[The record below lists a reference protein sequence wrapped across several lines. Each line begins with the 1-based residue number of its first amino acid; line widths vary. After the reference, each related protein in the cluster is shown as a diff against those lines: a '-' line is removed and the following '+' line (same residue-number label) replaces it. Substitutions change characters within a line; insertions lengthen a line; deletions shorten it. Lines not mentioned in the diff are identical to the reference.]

1 MRSSH
6 RLLITLTGIILLG
19 AILRLINVSDT
30 FFFGYDQARDIHEVY
45 EMVTLPKLKVV
56 GPGTDIPGLFS
67 GPLFYYLLAIPYTLF
82 NFNPN
87 SAILL
92 LILINLSGIPLLY
105 YLGKKMGG
113 QTVGFIASI
122 LWATSFEQA
131 NFSRFLSNPSFL
143 SIIAIILFFGL
154 YTWCVEKKWWGLPLS
169 VIGLGLGTQLDFYL
183 IYLIMVYPLVYFLFK
198 PSLNKKNIVWSLIC
212 GGLLFS
218 TFLIAEIKFKF
229 IGTTSFLNYLL
240 THQSQGMSFQ
250 GMLFINSLNKSIHN
264 ALFALPSYWPLVLFA
279 LVLIGLLLSVKD
291 KKIKIFLLV
300 WLLST
305 APLFVFK
312 GTNVVGGNFVHST
325 IQPAIT
331 LIIAFFISH
340 LSQSRYKVLA
350 LFILSM
356 IVISNLTLFIKDN
369 FKSSFVLGHQNML
382 HYQQKKLVDYTY
394 EKAMG
399 KPFSIC
405 SVSDPLFINGI
416 WSALYKLYGERKYG
430 YMPTWAGPPQLQSKT
445 FLSKDAKHEPLR
457 FLIIEP
463 SFNYPSHVP
472 QITEYSENN
481 ISKVMAEKQ
490 FGGLRI
496 QMRQLLPES
505 EWNKQM
511 REEQYEQILLKDDR
525 YRCYFTY

>member
-6 RLLITLTGIILLG
+6 RLLIALIGIILLG
-19 AILRLINVSDT
+19 AVLRIINVTDV

-45 EMVTLPKLKVV
+45 EMVTLPKLKIV

-67 GPLFYYLLAIPYTLF
+67 GPLFYYLLAVPYVLF

-87 SAILL
+87 SAIFL
-92 LILINLSGIPLLY
+92 LILINLSGIPLIY
-105 YLGKKMGG
+105 YLGKRMGG
-113 QTVGFIASI
+113 QTVGFVASI
-122 LWATSFEQA
+122 LWAISFEQA

-143 SIIAIILFFGL
+143 SIIAIILFYGL
-154 YTWCVEKKWWGLPLS
+154 YTWCIKKKWWGLPLS
-169 VIGLGLGTQLDFYL
+169 IIGLGLGTQLDFYL
-183 IYLIMVYPLVYFLFK
+183 IYLVIVYPLVYLLFK
-198 PSLNKKNIVWSLIC
+198 PALSKKSLFWTLAC

-218 TFLIAEIKFKF
+218 TFAIAEIKFRF
-229 IGTTSFLNYLL
+229 IGTTSFLNYLF

-250 GMLFINSLNKSIHN
+250 GMLFVNSLNKSIHN
-264 ALFALPSYWPLVLFA
+264 ALFALPSYWPLAFFVLG
-279 LVLIGLLLSVKD
+279 LIGFLLSVKD
-291 KKIKIFLLV
+291 RKIRIFLLV

-325 IQPAIT
+325 IQPAII

-340 LSQSRYKVLA
+340 LSRSKYKA
-350 LFILSM
+350 LTPFIVTL
-356 IVISNLTLFIKDN
+356 IVISNLMLFIKDE

-382 HYQQKKLVDYTY
+382 HYQQKMLVDYTY
-394 EKAMG
+394 QKAMG

-416 WSALYKLYGERKYG
+416 WSVLYKLYGEKKYG

-445 FLSKDAKHEPLR
+445 FLSNDAKHEKLR

-481 ISKVMAEKQ
+481 ISKIIDEKQ

-511 REEQYEQILLKDDR
+511 REEKYEQILLKDDR
-525 YRCYFTY
+525 YKCYFNY